1 VNERPPPQPY
11 LRPYLDAAAAQ
22 GAGFRSL
29 LWASPTTQAIR
40 FEAIRNLEDMNGK
53 SLLDVGCGRADLL
66 EFLLRHGVRPAD
78 YIGIEAVDA
87 LADAAESKR
96 LPNTTILRADFVA
109 EPLRLFVGADVVILS
124 GSLNTADDPA
134 FYATLS
140 RAYDATA
147 QSVVFNFLS
156 STRLA
161 GQSYLYWR
169 RPEDVLRFVRGLS
182 PHVTFLQDYLAGDM
196 TVRVAKPPEAAA
208 P

>member
-1 VNERPPPQPY
+1 MT
-11 LRPYLDAAAAQ
+11 Q
-22 GAGFRSL
+22 GL
-29 LWASPTTQAIR
+29 R
-40 FEAIRNLEDMNGK
+40 FEAIRRIEDLSGK

-66 EFLLRHGVRPAD
+66 DYLLRHGVRLAD

-96 LPNTTILRADFVA
+96 LPNTTIVRADFVA
-109 EPLRLFVGADVVILS
+109 EPLRLFVGADVVVLS

-134 FYATLS
+134 FYVTLS
-140 RAYDATA
+140 RAYDAA
-147 QSVVFNFLS
+147 VQSLVFNFLS

-169 RPEDVLRFVRGLS
+169 RPDDVLRFVRGLS

-196 TVRVAKPPEAAA
+196 TVRVRKPPEAAA

>member
-11 LRPYLDAAAAQ
+11 LRPYLDAAAAY

-29 LWASPTTQAIR
+29 LWASPTTQALR
-40 FEAIRNLEDMNGK
+40 FEAIRRLEDMNGK

-87 LADAAESKR
+87 LADAAESKPW
-96 LPNTTILRADFVA
+96 PNTTILRADFVA

-196 TVRVAKPPEAAA
+196 TVRVAKPPKAAA

>member
-1 VNERPPPQPY
+1 MT
-11 LRPYLDAAAAQ
+11 Q
-22 GAGFRSL
+22 GL
-29 LWASPTTQAIR
+29 R
-40 FEAIRNLEDMNGK
+40 FEAIRRLADLDGK
-53 SLLDVGCGRADLL
+53 SLLDVGCGRADFL
-66 EFLLRHGVRPAD
+66 EYLLRHGVRAGGLHRHRSRRRARRRG
-78 YIGIEAVDA
+78 GIEA
-87 LADAAESKR
+87 AAEHHDPPRR
-96 LPNTTILRADFVA
+96 LRRRADCGCSSA
-109 EPLRLFVGADVVILS
+109 ADVVILS

-134 FYATLS
+134 FYSTLS

-156 STRLA
+156 STHLA

-196 TVRVAKPPEAAA
+196 TVCISKPPEDAA

>member
-1 VNERPPPQPY
+1 MT
-11 LRPYLDAAAAQ
+11 Q
-22 GAGFRSL
+22 GL
-29 LWASPTTQAIR
+29 R
-40 FEAIRNLEDMNGK
+40 FEAIRRLVDMDGK

-66 EFLLRHGVRPAD
+66 EYLLRHGVRPAD

-96 LPNTTILRADFVA
+96 LPSTTILRADFVA

-134 FYATLS
+134 FYATLQ
-140 RAYDATA
+140 RAYHAAA
-147 QSVVFNFLS
+147 QCVVFNFLS

-182 PHVTFLQDYLAGDM
+182 PHVTFLHDYLAGDM
-196 TVRVAKPPEAAA
+196 TVRVSKPPEAAA